1 MTGLCVRK
9 RLKNVGQRVHRG
21 SFDRACQRLSGRGTS
36 TAGVP
41 YSHNQYKKYYKND
54 ENYSEAH
61 IGWLGRRRFTKC
73 IYRNERLIFPA
84 PRQLNLI
91 VLWMHQFFYVLV
103 TGEMIS
109 NRVIK
114 THFLISLAS
123 TSRCVH
129 GCWYNLLIRSF

>member
-54 ENYSEAH
+54 ENYSEARQAAIH
-61 IGWLGRRRFTKC
+61 QMHLPKRTSDLPRSQTVKLDSFVDASILLRSCYW
-73 IYRNERLIFPA
+73 RNDKQSSDKDPLPYLPSLYVSLRT
-84 PRQLNLI
+84 
-91 VLWMHQFFYVLV
+91 WVLV
-103 TGEMIS
+103 
-109 NRVIK
+109 
-114 THFLISLAS
+114 
-123 TSRCVH
+123 
-129 GCWYNLLIRSF
+129 